1 MRFSVLASGSS
12 GNALYVETAE
22 TGILIDAGLSC
33 KETLRR
39 LEAVGADPERV
50 DALVLTHEHT
60 DHIRGAGPV
69 ARRLGIPVYANRPTL
84 EQSARNLGNLPETVL
99 FRTGSALN
107 IGDLTIETFTKCHDA
122 ADPVGLVLSVG
133 GVRLGMIT
141 DLGRSTRLVEHRLKG
156 CQALVME
163 FNHDL
168 DLLEQGSYPV
178 HLKRRIR
185 GPEGHLSNG
194 QAQDLIRT
202 LAHEGLSVL
211 IPAHMSRENNRPEM
225 AYQEAG
231 RVMAGCGLNRSRIE
245 VSLQDEPL
253 SLIELD

>member
-39 LEAVGADPERV
+39 LETVGVDSEKI

-69 ARRLGIPVYANRPTL
+69 ARRLGIPVYANRSTL
-84 EQSARNLGNLPETVL
+84 EQSARTLGNLPEHVL
-99 FRTGSALN
+99 FRTGNALT
-107 IGDLTIETFTKCHDA
+107 IGDLTVETFTKCHDA
-122 ADPVGLVLSVG
+122 ADPVGLVVSVDG
-133 GVRLGMIT
+133 MRLGMIT
-141 DLGRSTRLVEHRLKG
+141 DLGRSTRLVEERLKG

-178 HLKRRIR
+178 PLKQRIR
-185 GPEGHLSNG
+185 GPEGHLSND
-194 QAQDLIRT
+194 QAQDLIRA
-202 LAHEGLSVL
+202 LAHEGLRVL

-225 AYQEAG
+225 AYRQAE
-231 RVMAGCGLNRSRIE
+231 RVMAGCGLGRSRIE

-253 SLIELD
+253 ALIELR